1 LSASLSLTELREGG
15 PQDLPSVARIMIEAF
30 DPRYGEA
37 WTPAQCMGMLALPG
51 VWLVLASLEGT
62 DVGFALARSI
72 GPEAELL
79 LLATS
84 PAARRRGVGGA
95 LLRAVV
101 AEAEARGVVQVHL
114 EVRSG
119 NDAARLYRR
128 EGFDKVGERPNYYR
142 GKGGQLFD
150 AHTFSR
156 RLIEKSDH

>member
-1 LSASLSLTELREGG
+1 LSTALNLTELREGG
-15 PQDLPSVARIMIEAF
+15 PQDIAAVTRIMQAAF

-37 WTPAQCMGMLALPG
+37 WTPAQCLGMFALPG
-51 VWLVLASLEGT
+51 VWLVLASLDGE
-62 DVGFALARSI
+62 DMGFALARVV
-72 GPEAELL
+72 GDEAELL

-101 AEAEARGVVQVHL
+101 AEARARGVVQVHL

-119 NDAARLYRR
+119 NDAVRLYHR

-150 AHTFSR
+150 AHTYAR
-156 RLIEKSDH
+156 KLA